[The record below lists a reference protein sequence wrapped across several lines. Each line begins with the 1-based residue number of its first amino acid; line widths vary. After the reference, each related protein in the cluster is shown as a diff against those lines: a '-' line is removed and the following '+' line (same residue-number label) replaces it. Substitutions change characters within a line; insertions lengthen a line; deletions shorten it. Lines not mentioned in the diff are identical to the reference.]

1 MSATLPI
8 YGVVGEFTDG
18 HALVHAARAA
28 RERGYTRLDGFSP
41 FPVHG
46 LDRALGIE
54 RSKLGYI
61 VAVAGVSGGAA
72 AIALQWWTSVKAY
85 PLHVGG
91 KPLFAIEPSV
101 PIIFELSVLFAA
113 CGAVL
118 GMIAL
123 NGLPRFYHPAFNW
136 DRFKRV
142 SDDRFFLAIEADAP
156 DFDAARAVEFLAKH
170 GAVATE
176 VVES

>member
-1 MSATLPI
+1 MSGNALL
-8 YGVVGEFTDG
+8 YGVIGEFTDQ
-18 HALVHAARAA
+18 HKLVHAAHAA
-28 RERGYTRLDGFSP
+28 RERGYTRLDAFSP

-46 LDRALGIE
+46 LDRALGIG
-54 RSKLGYI
+54 RSKLGFI
-61 VAVAGVSGGAA
+61 VAVTGVMGGAA
-72 AIALQWWTSVKAY
+72 ALALQWWTSVKAY

-91 KPLFAIEPSV
+91 KPLFAIEPSI
-101 PIIFELSVLFAA
+101 PIIFELSVLLAA
-113 CGAVL
+113 FGAAL

-142 SDDRFFLAIEADAP
+142 SDDRFFLAIEAD
-156 DFDAARAVEFLAKH
+156 DKQFDASRATEFLRAA